1 MGSSGIQE
9 DFEPYHELK
18 DGLLCIMAIFLQTEM
33 KLRYFYHHNFHFF
46 IQNYNSVKSIKYNS
60 SKKL

>member
-18 DGLLCIMAIFLQTEM
+18 DGLLYIMAIILQTEM

-60 SKKL
+60 SEKL